1 MPKKVSVVVPV
12 YFNDQ
17 SLNILFD
24 QLAKVE
30 HSLKSLD
37 LDFEVI
43 AIDDGSKDTSAQ
55 VLDLNSKK
63 HSFLK
68 SYSLTKNFGESTA
81 SKFGLSKI
89 SGDAFVVLAADLQD
103 PPELIIDMAKKWL
116 SGSKFIVCEREKR
129 TDPLAT
135 KLLANIYYKFLT
147 KFIMPNYPKR
157 GFGR

>member
-55 VLDLNSKK
+55 VLDLN
-63 HSFLK
+63 
-68 SYSLTKNFGESTA
+68 
-81 SKFGLSKI
+81 
-89 SGDAFVVLAADLQD
+89 
-103 PPELIIDMAKKWL
+103 
-116 SGSKFIVCEREKR
+116 
-129 TDPLAT
+129 
-135 KLLANIYYKFLT
+135 
-147 KFIMPNYPKR
+147 
-157 GFGR
+157 